1 MKEYIIIAGIN
12 GTGKSS
18 IRGVLE
24 GEGKNLGYIIDAD
37 LIAKENNY
45 DNIKSGKQAIEE
57 INYCLEND
65 LSFTQ
70 ETTLS
75 GKRTEKTIKQA
86 KKQGYYVTLFYVGL
100 NSVEKC
106 LERISQRVKDGGHDI
121 PKELVIHRYNNRIKS
136 LEHVIPLCDKVVFVD
151 NEKGFLKVAE
161 MRNHKFLYTNG
172 LRPEWLCEIKDKLH
186 L

>member
-1 MKEYIIIAGIN
+1 MKEYLIIAGIN

-45 DNIKSGKQAIEE
+45 DNIKSGKQAVQE
-57 INYCLEND
+57 INYCLENN

-75 GKRTEKTIKQA
+75 GHRTVSTIKQA
-86 KKQGYYVTLFYVGL
+86 KKQGYDVTMYYIGL
-100 NSVEKC
+100 NSVEES
-106 LERISQRVKDGGHDI
+106 LSRIANRVKKGGHDI
-121 PKELVIHRYNNRIKS
+121 PEEYVIHRYNNRIKS
-136 LEHVIPLCDKVVFVD
+136 LENVIPLCDKIIFYD
-151 NEKGFLKVAE
+151 NENGFVKVAE
-161 MRNHKFLYTNG
+161 MKNHKFFYTNG
-172 LRPEWLCEIKDKLH
+172 IRPEWLCEIKEKLN